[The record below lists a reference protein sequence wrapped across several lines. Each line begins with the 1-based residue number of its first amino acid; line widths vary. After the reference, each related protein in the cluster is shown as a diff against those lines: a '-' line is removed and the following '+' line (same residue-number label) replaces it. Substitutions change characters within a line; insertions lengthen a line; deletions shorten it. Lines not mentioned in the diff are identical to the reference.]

1 MYGETRY
8 PKKINGGIK
17 RLINNLLSLLS
28 VVIGNP
34 GRNVRKENEHIFFC
48 PFCNH
53 YKPKLQI
60 NLVNQFWHCWV
71 CDSKGRKFYQL
82 FKKLNATPSQLKEL
96 SDIVGEFFY
105 SDEKSDK
112 EEVIS
117 LPKEYIPLW
126 NDEAGS
132 IIKKHAL
139 SYLNKRNISFGDII
153 KYQIGYCDEG
163 LYSNRIIIPSYD
175 ENMKLNYFIARD
187 FYSSYSKYKNPPVSK
202 NIIVFD
208 SLINWNEPIILCEG
222 VFDAISIKRNAIPLL
237 GKNIPR
243 ALLEKIINKNI
254 DKVYLALD
262 ADARSE
268 ILKITEMFS
277 KYNIDVFIIKLKED
291 TDPSDIGFEEMLTY
305 LKNSKSSS
313 FTDQIKMKLNNI

>member
-1 MYGETRY
+1 M
-8 PKKINGGIK
+8 
-17 RLINNLLSLLS
+17 NNLLSLLS

-53 YKPKLQI
+53 YKPKLQA
-60 NLVNQFWHCWV
+60 NLTSQFWHCWV
-71 CDSKGRKFYQL
+71 CDIKGRKFYQL

-105 SDEKSDK
+105 TDKELDK

-117 LPKEYIPLW
+117 LPKEYISLW
-126 NDEAGS
+126 SDKSSS
-132 IIKKHAL
+132 ILKKHAL
-139 SYLNKRNISFGDII
+139 SYLNKRNISYGDII

-262 ADARSE
+262 ADAISE
-268 ILKITEMFS
+268 IIKITEMFS

-291 TDPSDIGFEEMLTY
+291 ADPSEIGFEEMLTY
-305 LKNSKSSS
+305 VKNSKSSN